1 MGSRV
6 WLAMFSDSDPSDP
19 WFVLAE
25 VVVFL
30 CLAGLT
36 ALLPALHRVPISD
49 ISASD
54 HGLAITTA
62 RPHRIRSSKLCGPR
76 LLVWGTHCPPIDCHK
91 KALPVKV
98 LNSIQLMVSKDSFDS
113 YYSSSL
119 ASSMGFCRLIHPWS
133 IMWTYVYGVPV
144 AVAGI
149 VQLLLLGILGSFG
162 AFRLVL
168 LAPAV
173 ILGLSRYVYQWRQTS
188 NPLHAKLLKFRRE
201 MPLQLQRCE
210 RGGMRGISTG
220 QLQDFYQFFE
230 TFISKRDMYYVVE
243 NIVKPLTKP
252 FQRSFAELLG
262 PGPMDYF
269 VSHQWE
275 NPFVD
280 LLNAL
285 LRHRIE
291 STRYWICSFSN
302 SQWHVAEE
310 LGNGE
315 WQDSSF
321 MRALSSPYCK
331 GTCVVFGNPRM
342 LVTTFQRIW
351 TVFEFYLSCRNS
363 GREVKEGIFFCT
375 PHGLLQECSFDFVK
389 ECAERIRGIH
399 IRNAKASTE
408 SDRLM
413 VVDIIEHS
421 DGGMEVI
428 QQVLEE
434 YVMRALARTC
444 SSNNLP
450 LPQNDDDRAES
461 AVLAKCLELMEAFKT
476 TLASSVR
483 CPPGANR
490 AIGAGKLQEL
500 QRAFESILDGKD
512 MYWLCDY
519 IVKPLTR
526 YQRISFAELVG
537 CGELNWFISHWW
549 GMHFNQ
555 TVESVMKHAQ
565 GDMNG
570 MGLGHWRNTKYW
582 ICTFSNN
589 QWAMDQEIPPNAAPS
604 ESSFYKALRCY
615 SCRGTC
621 MVLDERVVPLTRA
634 WCLFELLQTFVIQD
648 EAKHSREG
656 LSGLS
661 ILTSSGVLNS
671 GKCSIDTAMAIGQKL
686 TTLDLEN
693 ASASKEEDQNLI
705 FNAVEEAGGF
715 DAINSKLRHNIQ
727 NVITAVA
734 SQFDHDLQQ
743 LHAQLNS

>member
-1 MGSRV
+1 MLQILATDHLYLLGGHSNEFP
-6 WLAMFSDSDPSDP
+6 AMFSDSDPSDA

-25 VVVFL
+25 VVFFL
-30 CLAGLT
+30 CLAGLF
-36 ALLPALHRVPISD
+36 ALLPTLHRVPISD

-54 HGLAITTA
+54 HGLVITTA
-62 RPHRIRSSKLCGPR
+62 RPHRIRSPKLIRPR
-76 LLVWGTHCPPIDCHK
+76 LLVWGTCCPFIDRHR

-98 LNSIQLMVSKDSFDS
+98 LNSIQLMVSKDSFDCS
-113 YYSSSL
+113 YSP
-119 ASSMGFCRLIHPWS
+119 ASSMGFCRLMHPWS
-133 IMWTYVYGVPV
+133 IMRTYVYGVPV
-144 AVAGI
+144 AVAGFF
-149 VQLLLLGILGSFG
+149 QLLLLSILAYFG
-162 AFRLVL
+162 AFHLVM

-173 ILGLSRYVYQWRQTS
+173 ILGLSRYVYQWRQAS
-188 NPLHAKLLKFRRE
+188 NPLHAALLKFHSE

-210 RGGMRGISTG
+210 RGAMRGISIG
-220 QLQDFYQFFE
+220 QLQDFYRFFE
-230 TFISKRDMYYVVE
+230 TFLSKRHMFYVVD
-243 NIVKPLTKP
+243 NLVKPLTKP
-252 FQRSFAELLG
+252 SQVSFAELLG
-262 PGPMDYF
+262 PGPMEYF
-269 VSHQWE
+269 VSHYWG

-280 LLNAL
+280 MLNSL

-291 STRYWICSFSN
+291 STRYWICSFSK
-302 SQWHVAEE
+302 SMWQLGEE
-310 LGNGE
+310 LSYGNV
-315 WQDSSF
+315 WNSSF
-321 MRALSSPYCK
+321 MHALQSPDCK
-331 GTCVVFGNPRM
+331 GTCVVFGSPQM
-342 LVTTFQRIW
+342 LEFTFQRVW
-351 TVFEFYLSCRNS
+351 CLFEVHYSRLLPNEGVFLCAPTGALEN
-363 GREVKEGIFFCT
+363 
-375 PHGLLQECSFDFVK
+375 CSFDFVK
-389 ECAERIRGIH
+389 ECAERISGIDVRH
-399 IRNAKASTE
+399 AEASSE
-408 SDRLM
+408 EDRRM
-413 VVDIIEHS
+413 FHQVVEQS
-421 DGGMEVI
+421 PGGFDNL
-428 QQVLEE
+428 QSFLEE
-434 YVMRALARTC
+434 RIVQL
-444 SSNNLP
+444 
-450 LPQNDDDRAES
+450 LPQNEGESAES

-476 TLASSVR
+476 TLASPVL

-500 QRAFESILDGKD
+500 QRCFEPILEGKD

-549 GMHFNQ
+549 GMHFNH
-555 TVESVMKHAQ
+555 TVESVIKHAQ

-570 MGLGHWRNTKYW
+570 MGLATWRNTKYW

-648 EAKHSREG
+648 EATHRREG

-715 DAINSKLRHNIQ
+715 DAINSKLRRNIQ
-727 NVITAVA
+727 NVISAVA
-734 SQFDHDLQQ
+734 SQFDHDLRQ
-743 LHAQLNS
+743 LHAQLNT